1 MATARVAMQ
10 DHRAYMDEHLHQGGG
25 FMSRVVVT
33 GLGLITSLGNDLA
46 SSWEALCQGKSGVA
60 EIEGYDLE
68 QYRVHFGGQVKTF
81 DPALYMDRKEV
92 RRTDPYEQLAIATTK
107 QALAQSGL
115 QITGENAGDIGVYIG
130 SGIGGLV
137 TLHEQFRVLFER
149 GPDRISPFFI
159 NMMIVD
165 GAPGAVSI
173 MTGAKGPNW
182 AAVSACA
189 TSGNTVGEAWET
201 IRRGDARAM
210 IAGGSEKAITPI
222 AMAAF
227 DNMHA
232 LSRRNDDP
240 QGASRPFDATRDG
253 FVMGEGSAMLILE
266 DLDFAR
272 ARGATALA
280 ELIGYGSTGDAHH
293 ITEPA
298 PGGEGLVRAMRR
310 ALQKAGLRPDQ
321 VDYINAHGTSTPFND
336 RTETQAIKT
345 CFGEHAYR
353 LAISST
359 KSMTGHTLGA
369 AGAVEAV
376 ISIMAIQSGIIP
388 PTINLRTPDPE
399 CDLDYVPNEARR
411 ATVNIA
417 MSNSMGFGGHNTCL
431 IFKRYEG

>member
-1 MATARVAMQ
+1 
-10 DHRAYMDEHLHQGGG
+10 
-25 FMSRVVVT
+25 MSRIVVT
-33 GLGLITSLGNDLA
+33 GLGIITSVGNDLA
-46 SSWEALCQGKSGVA
+46 SSWEALCHGKSGVG
-60 EIEGYDLE
+60 EIDSYDTS
-68 QYRVHFGGQVKTF
+68 QHRVHFGAEVRNF
-81 DPALYMDRKEV
+81 DPALYMDRKEI
-92 RRTDPYEQLAIATTK
+92 RRNDPYEHLAIATAR
-107 QALAQSGL
+107 QALDQSSL
-115 QITGENAGDIGVYIG
+115 MITDENADDIGVYIG

-137 TLHEQFRVLFER
+137 TLHEQFKVLHDKS
-149 GPDRISPFFI
+149 PDRISPFFI

-165 GAPGAVSI
+165 GAPGMVSI
-173 MTGAKGPNW
+173 LTGARGPNW

-189 TSGNTVGEAWET
+189 TSGNTIGEAWET
-201 IRRGDARAM
+201 IRRGDAKAM
-210 IAGGSEKAITPI
+210 IAGGGEKAITPI

-253 FVMGEGSAMLILE
+253 FVMGEGAGMLILE
-266 DLDFAR
+266 DLEFAK
-272 ARGATALA
+272 ARGAKILA
-280 ELIGYGSTGDAHH
+280 ELVGYAATGDAYH

-298 PGGEGLVRAMRR
+298 PGGSGLVRAMRR

-321 VDYINAHGTSTPFND
+321 VDYINAHGTSTPYND

-359 KSMTGHTLGA
+359 KSMIGHTLGA

-376 ISIMAIQSGIIP
+376 ISIMTILTGVIP
-388 PTINLRTPDPE
+388 PTINLHHPDPD
-399 CDLDYVPNEARR
+399 CDLDYVPNEARQ

-431 IFKRYEG
+431 IFKRYEP